1 MNMRIKIEKN
11 GQAGVYLDDVAW
23 ISQIGLRLPQ
33 HKVWK
38 TDSDGIVGGNWS
50 TSHGE
55 DEHGSYELWQREF
68 SLDGEA
74 FLSLSL
80 RMHESSLLI
89 NGELLRDID
98 ALKREESFE
107 DATLLVPTF
116 TFPEEMSFFLSTF
129 GLDGINDDHPGG
141 YWPTAK
147 IGRGPHDLP
156 KEAFAP
162 LVLFSDDKAL
172 VISPA
177 NLFLTS
183 PLVRTDGGVGR
194 GLHGAV
200 DHLPAGTRL
209 ETLFVLG
216 DDVTDA
222 LLHLGDILLARGG
235 KKRPSSDSHPLTSSL
250 GWWNAYG
257 GYYSELMH
265 PLNGEILEELAT
277 YFKKEGI
284 PVRYLGLDLWYPYQ
298 EIGQA
303 IRYIPDPSKYP
314 NGLSGI
320 TKRTGLPYVL
330 HLSALSKENAYGVDG
345 ADPQV
350 YQTIAQELKSEG
362 GIVAWHDWL
371 RTQQHFTSALQRD
384 PTAAERWFAG
394 MAEAFEEEG
403 LAVLLCMQTMGMN
416 LAATAHPNIIAAR
429 SYTDYLFGQSQ
440 QLEKLAAQG
449 MPGFEKERTPRQA
462 YIFNNILLGMVLH
475 ALGMQPFH
483 DLFITNSHHP
493 EGFGDALATQEALL
507 RALSGGVVG
516 IGDQVGKVDKTII
529 DQLAFPD
536 GILAKPDHPLYPLQE
551 SLGEDILVAYT
562 ESRLNDE
569 VRWVYLAIFNIS
581 EKETPYRV
589 NTRLLYENTHVI
601 YDYFGKKIVS
611 QVRGVLRPAEASYF
625 ILAPE
630 KEGIGFLGLG
640 DKFIAAPSS
649 HIRGLQEA
657 EGRVQVVL
665 SLPLGGTY
673 PLKVFCSGK
682 LAAEAKGAEVL
693 EVTSMSNLYTV
704 WVRPT
709 DESFSLS
716 LAGRTMS

>member
-1 MNMRIKIEKN
+1 MNTHIQIEDD
-11 GQAGVYLDDVAW
+11 GRAAIYLDNKPW
-23 ISQIGLRLPQ
+23 ISQIGLRLSQ
-33 HKVWK
+33 DKEWK
-38 TDSDGIVGGNWS
+38 SDSNGIVGGPWK
-50 TSHGE
+50 TSHGK
-55 DEHGSYELWQREF
+55 DERGDYELWEREF
-68 SLDGEA
+68 SLDGVP

-80 RMHESSLLI
+80 RLYETSLLMR
-89 NGELLRDID
+89 GELLQDID
-98 ALKREESFE
+98 HLKREDSFE

-129 GLDGINDDHPGG
+129 GLGGINDDSPGG

-162 LVLFSDDKAL
+162 LVLFSNEGAL
-172 VISPA
+172 AISPA

-183 PLVRTDGGVGR
+183 PLVRTETGVGR

-200 DHLPAGTRL
+200 DRLPAGTRL
-209 ETLFVLG
+209 ETLFAVG
-216 DDVTDA
+216 DDVTEA
-222 LLHLGDILLARGG
+222 LLHLGDILLARSG
-235 KKRPSSDSHPLTSSL
+235 KKRLPQGSHPLTTFL

-257 GYYSELMH
+257 GYYSELIH
-265 PLNGEILEELAT
+265 PLDGGILEELAT
-277 YFKKEGI
+277 YFKKEEI

-303 IRYIPDPSKYP
+303 IRYVPDPSKYP
-314 NGLSGI
+314 EGLAGI
-320 TKRTGLPYVL
+320 AKRTGLPYVL
-330 HLSALSKENAYGVDG
+330 HLSALSKENAYGADG
-345 ADPQV
+345 ADSEV
-350 YQTIAQELKSEG
+350 YQAIAQEIKREG

-371 RTQQHFTSALQRD
+371 RTQQHFSSALRCD
-384 PTAAERWFAG
+384 PAAAERWFAG

-416 LAATAHPNIIAAR
+416 LAATGHRNIIAAR
-429 SYTDYLFGQSQ
+429 TYTDYLFGQSQ
-440 QLEKLAAQG
+440 QMEKLAAQG
-449 MPGFEKERTPRQA
+449 MEFEKERTPRQA
-462 YIFNNILLGMVLH
+462 YMLNNVLLGMVFY

-483 DLFITNSHHP
+483 DLFISNSHHS
-493 EGFGDALATQEALL
+493 EGFGDALARQEALL

-516 IGDQVGKVDKTII
+516 IGDRIGEVDKTII
-529 DQLAFPD
+529 NQLAFPD
-536 GILAKPDHPLYPLQE
+536 GTLAKPDHPLYPLQE

-569 VRWVYLAIFNIS
+569 VRWIYLAIFNIS
-581 EKETPYRV
+581 EKEKPYQV
-589 NTRLLYENTHVI
+589 NTRLLYGRTHVI
-601 YDYFGKKIVS
+601 YDYFGKSIVS
-611 QVRGVLRPAEASYF
+611 QARGVLKPAEARYF

-657 EGRVQVVL
+657 KGRAQVVL

-673 PLKVFCSGK
+673 PLKVFCNGK
-682 LAAEAKGAEVL
+682 LAAEAEGAEVL

-709 DESFSLS
+709 DESFSIS
-716 LAGRTMS
+716 LTDKGII